1 MAPPPPTPP
10 LKASADVWTTFVDNL
25 SRRVTRGVLWE
36 LFDHYDSAWIDN
48 ALVGIARQSF
58 DLEFVQKAIASDGIY
73 ANVAKWGNVPNSCI
87 IIFDSCSEKDVENL
101 SIAKLITRVE
111 SPIDVPVSI
120 TVHSKES
127 ECGPEKVAS
136 SLGKNSLSIH
146 GVHRFDKEPTFGL
159 NQEEFSQ
166 PLNSRERG
174 YVVGN
179 VLDNNCGDDGSQSPR
194 LKSTEVPPLVLT
206 LKNLNSSDGL
216 DMSIGLVHVHQ
227 HKTFS
232 VEIVPDNLV
241 GLENHMEGQLQNS
254 NKVEIVPIFIDNG
267 IMNSHKSRDN
277 SFFSSSHRRDIRR
290 LVRESLE
297 LPGFIKSIS
306 SSSLSLEKNQ
316 KHGGSLN
323 CLGSLVGSLLCMWD
337 GDWFIA
343 EGQFVQE
350 AELVYLPLQGGSF
363 TSSSNRKPPTLVL
376 LDRFLLNYQILST
389 GDTST
394 IIG

>member
-87 IIFDSCSEKDVENL
+87 IIFDSCSEKDVVSNI
-101 SIAKLITRVE
+101 SNSPPHRPVE
-111 SPIDVPVSI
+111 QN
-120 TVHSKES
+120 
-127 ECGPEKVAS
+127 AQ
-136 SLGKNSLSIH
+136 LGVVLAINAE
-146 GVHRFDKEPTFGL
+146 GFNEFG
-159 NQEEFSQ
+159 
-166 PLNSRERG
+166 
-174 YVVGN
+174 
-179 VLDNNCGDDGSQSPR
+179 DR

-323 CLGSLVGSLLCMWD
+323 CLGSK
-337 GDWFIA
+337 
-343 EGQFVQE
+343 Q
-350 AELVYLPLQGGSF
+350 
-363 TSSSNRKPPTLVL
+363 SS
-376 LDRFLLNYQILST
+376 
-389 GDTST
+389 
-394 IIG
+394 

>member
-87 IIFDSCSEKDVENL
+87 IIFDSCSEKDV
-101 SIAKLITRVE
+101 
-111 SPIDVPVSI
+111 
-120 TVHSKES
+120 
-127 ECGPEKVAS
+127 VAS

-194 LKSTEVPPLVLT
+194 FMAQQLKSTEVPPLVLT

-297 LPGFIKSIS
+297 LPGGNKRVLKKVCEIEEDTSI
-306 SSSLSLEKNQ
+306 
-316 KHGGSLN
+316 G
-323 CLGSLVGSLLCMWD
+323 LVGSLLCMWD

-343 EGQFVQE
+343 EGMFNVPWFVGGDFNYILNVEEKSCIIVNVSVMDIFRQFVQE